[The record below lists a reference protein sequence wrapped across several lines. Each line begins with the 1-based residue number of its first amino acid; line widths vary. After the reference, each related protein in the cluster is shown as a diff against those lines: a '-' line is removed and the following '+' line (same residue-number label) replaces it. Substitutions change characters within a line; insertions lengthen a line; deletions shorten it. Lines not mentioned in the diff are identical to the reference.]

1 MVQPITRDPE
11 YKIPVPIAGRFP
23 DLQIIMSESP
33 SRLPSDCVNTRDSA
47 FPAYSD
53 EIVQDL
59 HLFPF

>member
-23 DLQIIMSESP
+23 DLQIITRKSS
-33 SRLPSDCVNTRDSA
+33 SQLPSDRVYTHDSA
-47 FPAYSD
+47 FPEYSD